1 MTDIPLNR
9 LWAMATSPKAMNIA
23 QTFDHHYCNDDHC
36 LVISPERPEGAREVD
51 EKLLLLLTAEDLCW
65 IYREA
70 DRIREE
76 QQEKYRREWEKCQK
90 DFLAKFEANLKERQE
105 MSADGR
111 TEQS

>member
-9 LWAMATSPKAMNIA
+9 LWAMATSPKAMNTA

-51 EKLLLLLTAEDLCW
+51 EKLLPLLTAEDLCW
-65 IYREA
+65 VYREA

-90 DFLAKFEANLKERQE
+90 AFLAKFEANLKERQE

>member
-9 LWAMATSPKAMNIA
+9 LWAMATSPKAMNTA

-51 EKLLLLLTAEDLCW
+51 EKLLPLLTAEDLCW

-90 DFLAKFEANLKERQE
+90 GFLAKFEANLKERQE

>member
-9 LWAMATSPKAMNIA
+9 LWAMATSPKAMNTA

-51 EKLLLLLTAEDLCW
+51 EKLLPLLTVEDLNW
-65 IYREA
+65 IYRES

-76 QQEKYRREWEKCQK
+76 QEEKYRAELETRQK
-90 DFLAKFEANLKERQE
+90 EFLSRFEANLKERQE

>member
-9 LWAMATSPKAMNIA
+9 LWAFATSAKAMNTA
-23 QTFDHHYCNDDHC
+23 QKFGHHYCNDDHC

-51 EKLLLLLTAEDLCW
+51 EKLLPLLTAEDLCW

-70 DRIREE
+70 GRIREE

>member
-9 LWAMATSPKAMNIA
+9 LWAMAPSPTAMNTA

-36 LVISPERPEGAREVD
+36 LVISPEHPEGAREVD
-51 EKLLLLLTAEDLCW
+51 EKLLPLLTAEDLCW

-76 QQEKYRREWEKCQK
+76 QQEKYRRVRDSCHK
-90 DFLAKFEANLKERQE
+90 DFLAKFEATIKERQE
-105 MSADGR
+105 MRAEGR

>member
-1 MTDIPLNR
+1 MTHIPLNR
-9 LWAMATSPKAMNIA
+9 LWAMATSPKAMNTA

-51 EKLLLLLTAEDLCW
+51 EKLLPLLTVEDLNW
-65 IYREA
+65 IYRES

-76 QQEKYRREWEKCQK
+76 QEEKYRREWEKCQK